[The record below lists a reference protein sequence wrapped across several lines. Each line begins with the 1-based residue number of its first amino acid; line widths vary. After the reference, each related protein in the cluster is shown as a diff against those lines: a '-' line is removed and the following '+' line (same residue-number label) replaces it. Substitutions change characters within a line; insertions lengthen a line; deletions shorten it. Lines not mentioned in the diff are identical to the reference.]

1 MAKTLDRSGPVGLR
15 AIERQREGENYCNY
29 LLAWFMQYWFYWQ
42 PPALFNIDINY
53 MIFIIIDW
61 SGWTIEHVT
70 FSLGNGKRQGTIIY
84 NQQFNYIY
92 PSWSVPY
99 LTQGYPRYLPCKAMC
114 NLLYSFPY
122 NRCTACAGG
131 SPWAH
136 LEGWQSCKERTSR
149 GSEGALHEPLPG
161 AQGKGGG
168 WWRRDVLK
176 KESAWNGF
184 CYVLLIDMWTILSF
198 DGLCCLNPRQ
208 LW

>member
-1 MAKTLDRSGPVGLR
+1 
-15 AIERQREGENYCNY
+15 
-29 LLAWFMQYWFYWQ
+29 
-42 PPALFNIDINY
+42 
-53 MIFIIIDW
+53 
-61 SGWTIEHVT
+61 
-70 FSLGNGKRQGTIIY
+70 
-84 NQQFNYIY
+84 
-92 PSWSVPY
+92 
-99 LTQGYPRYLPCKAMC
+99 MC

-184 CYVLLIDMWTILSF
+184 CMVLLCFAHWYVNYSF
-198 DGLCCLNPRQ
+198 FWWSLLHESRTTLIKFKMFKTSRANIGGMLAHIPYLELYTGAKHPSSWATMIRCCRCMF
-208 LW
+208 